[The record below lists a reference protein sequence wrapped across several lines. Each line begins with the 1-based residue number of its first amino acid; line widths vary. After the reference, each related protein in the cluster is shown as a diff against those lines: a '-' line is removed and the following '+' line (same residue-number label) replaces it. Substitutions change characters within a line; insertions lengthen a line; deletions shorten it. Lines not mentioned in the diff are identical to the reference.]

1 MFNFDKCF
9 QSNDVESV
17 WNELKLIIYDAMHLF
32 IPKIKINPSR
42 NPKWFTPSIRHRLN
56 CLRTLRRKFIKH
68 PTKHVALKIST
79 LENDLNLQ
87 MARAKSD
94 YETNLIN
101 TYAPKML
108 QKYIN
113 I

>member
-1 MFNFDKCF
+1 M
-9 QSNDVESV
+9 
-17 WNELKLIIYDAMHLF
+17 
-32 IPKIKINPSR
+32 
-42 NPKWFTPSIRHRLN
+42 
-56 CLRTLRRKFIKH
+56 KH
-68 PTKHVALKIST
+68 PTEQVALKIST

-101 TYAPKML
+101 TYVPKML